1 MKKLPE
7 ENNEESEEKTYQY
20 KKEIDYLNDTYE
32 KEILLHC
39 DEKDKFF
46 SKISELN
53 DKVNELENDY
63 YELDNKFYNLNE
75 ENRHLNEEN
84 KNLRK
89 RLKIEGQYAKYWLGG
104 KSKEY
109 TPFLN
114 WPKDED
120 L

>member
-1 MKKLPE
+1 MKKIIFQKYL
-7 ENNEESEEKTYQY
+7 SY
-20 KKEIDYLNDTYE
+20 KKLLAKKNKKIDYL
-32 KEILLHC
+32 
-39 DEKDKFF
+39 KDK
-46 SKISELN
+46 N
-53 DKVNELENDY
+53 NER
-63 YELDNKFYNLNE
+63 YN
-75 ENRHLNEEN
+75 LNEEN

-104 KSKEY
+104 KFKEY